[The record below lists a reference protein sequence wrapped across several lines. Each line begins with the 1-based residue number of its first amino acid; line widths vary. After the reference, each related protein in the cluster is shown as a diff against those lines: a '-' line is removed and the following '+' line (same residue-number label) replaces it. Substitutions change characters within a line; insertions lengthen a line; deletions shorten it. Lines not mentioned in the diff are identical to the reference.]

1 MSLRL
6 RLTLVVA
13 VTFALVVVGCVYAA
27 HLSASRQLSSET
39 DTFLVQRSARFTHPG
54 PGEFPTGGHDA
65 DDGFGGPGGG
75 PALADP
81 DAVTQILNAKGN
93 VVSYIEGQPKLA
105 VDAKDR
111 QLAQHGGEP
120 RFRDITVGDDTYRVL
135 TVALPNHGAV
145 QIARSIEADKDI
157 LNSLDARLLLIALAG
172 TLLAA
177 SLAWLIA
184 RRIVRPIEDLTQTA
198 TEVATTQNLDNPIT
212 VTRSDEIGRLATSF
226 NSMLDALRTS
236 REQQRRLVLD
246 ASHELRTPLTALRTN
261 IDLLGRARN
270 FNEEQ
275 RDELIGASDQELR
288 ELTDLVGELVELA
301 TDTRTEEPVEQ
312 IDLGELVERVV
323 SRQQRRGE
331 REIVLDVE
339 GAASIVGRVTLLER
353 AVGNLLDN
361 ALEVQPGIECRRR
374 RGARNR
380 RRSARPRRRD
390 RSRPTFRTSSIVSTG
405 RRRRGPCPAPVWAS
419 RSSSRSPS
427 STAARSRW
435 HRARAAGSS
444 PACTS
449 RAPIRKRRLRTE
461 RSSDDHDR
469 VRGGRPTSSVAPSL
483 PPRSSNAPRRARCR
497 RARNPVQSVR
507 PRSRAWGAGAARSEP
522 GSSRARSPR

>member
-39 DTFLVQRSARFTHPG
+39 DTFLLQRSARFTHTG
-54 PGEFPTGGHDA
+54 PGEFPSGQHDA
-65 DDGFGGPGGG
+65 DDGLSGPGGG

-81 DAVTQILNAKGN
+81 DAITQILDSKGN
-93 VVSYIEGQPKLA
+93 VVSYITGQPKLT

-111 QLAQHGGEP
+111 QLARDGGQP
-120 RFRDITVGDDTYRVL
+120 RFRDITVGDTSYRVL
-135 TVALPNHGAV
+135 TVPVPNHGAV
-145 QIARSIEADKDI
+145 QIARSIEADEEI

-177 SLAWLIA
+177 SLAWVIA
-184 RRIVRPIEDLTQTA
+184 RRIVRPIEDLTRTA
-198 TEVATTQNLDNPIT
+198 TVVATTQNLDNPIT
-212 VTRSDEIGRLATSF
+212 VTRSDEIGRLASSF

-275 RDELIGASDQELR
+275 RDELIGATDQELR
-288 ELTDLVGELVELA
+288 ELTDLVSELVELA
-301 TDTRTEEPVEQ
+301 TDTRTEEMVEQ

-331 REIVLDVE
+331 REITLRLD
-339 GAASIVGRVTLLER
+339 GDAPIVGRVTLLER

-361 ALEVQPGIECRRR
+361 ALKFSPESSVVEVEVHGTDVEVLDRGTGIDP
-374 RGARNR
+374 ADL
-380 RRSARPRRRD
+380 PHVFD
-390 RSRPTFRTSSIVSTG
+390 RFY
-405 RRRRGPCPAPVWAS
+405 
-419 RSSSRSPS
+419 RSP
-427 STAARSRW
+427 TARTVP
-435 HRARAAGSS
+435 GSGLGL
-444 PACTS
+444 AIVEQI
-449 RAPIRKRRLRTE
+449 AEL
-461 RSSDDHDR
+461 H
-469 VRGGRPTSSVAPSL
+469 GGSVTL
-483 PPRSSNAPRRARCR
+483 APRAGGGIVARLHL
-497 RARNPVQSVR
+497 
-507 PRSRAWGAGAARSEP
+507 AGTAQDATP
-522 GSSRARSPR
+522 AN